1 MEREKEEKRTT
12 GFPPYVVGEVVG
24 EVTHSINKYLLNT
37 DSMPSAHRGN
47 DRADR

>member
-12 GFPPYVVGEVVG
+12 GFPPYVVGEV
-24 EVTHSINKYLLNT
+24 THSINKYLLNT
-37 DSMPSAHRGN
+37 ASMPSAHRGN